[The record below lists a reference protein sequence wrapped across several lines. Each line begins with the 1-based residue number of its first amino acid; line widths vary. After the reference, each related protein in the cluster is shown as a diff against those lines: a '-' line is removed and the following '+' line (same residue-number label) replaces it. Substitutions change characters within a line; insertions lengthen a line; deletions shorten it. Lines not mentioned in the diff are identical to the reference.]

1 MIWGW
6 HNNEQSSR
14 EQKDDYRTSLNLGS
28 KLAFHNSW
36 REDNVVNKWGG
47 WRGKGTPSHST
58 DRENFRC
65 TTKVSVKDAI
75 RTHG

>member
-14 EQKDDYRTSLNLGS
+14 EQKDDYGTPLNLGS

-36 REDNVVNKWGG
+36 REDNVVNKWG
-47 WRGKGTPSHST
+47 WVER
-58 DRENFRC
+58 
-65 TTKVSVKDAI
+65 
-75 RTHG
+75 